1 MASGTT
7 ASISSIRKN
16 QNHHQ
21 HHHPHLI
28 QLNNNNNN
36 NNNRRNESTT
46 THSRQTSF
54 ELNNLIQPKNTTT
67 TTIDNNNNNNNNN
80 NSFAIKSNQHSSD
93 SNHQQQ
99 YNHHRRNSSM
109 TSNGSSIAPR
119 TASSTSLVQ
128 LSNAP
133 TPDGLPS
140 STLKPLPENGDSQDS
155 SLSPLTTIANKL
167 PYLTESQQE
176 PIRRTLELINLSS
189 TKSPEQKE
197 PIQPTPPLLLAHSWT
212 LFFSDT
218 SVSKSSSVRGHHH
231 SHSQRDHTSLLK
243 AAEYQS
249 GMSQVFTGIGDVES
263 LCACL
268 AGFKH
273 TIAEGIRKG
282 NLIGPP
288 PSTPHTAGTSS
299 PGFRRSFASTELP
312 GTPDNTPT
320 GPLEDTLVVP
330 GNGLGLIAMKPG
342 HNLHF
347 FRVGVNPVWEDPW
360 NAKGGRLTIQTPLAA
375 LDPTFESIVLL
386 IAGGV
391 LETDAN
397 RKLSGNSGSAGH
409 DESKPLKQGGRVVG
423 VVGSRRR
430 NGDRIEI
437 WLAGPHIGAP
447 PSEEW
452 IRNIQIVLALEIGS
466 PEIRSTRYKKH
477 LM

>member
-7 ASISSIRKN
+7 ASIRN
-16 QNHHQ
+16 N
-21 HHHPHLI
+21 HLI
-28 QLNNNNNN
+28 QL
-36 NNNRRNESTT
+36 TT
-46 THSRQTSF
+46 NTNTNTNGNTHSRSASF
-54 ELNNLIQPKNTTT
+54 EQRKLP
-67 TTIDNNNNNNNNN
+67 
-80 NSFAIKSNQHSSD
+80 SD
-93 SNHQQQ
+93 SHPLDSKQPINPDNHHTHTH
-99 YNHHRRNSSM
+99 NHHRRNSSI
-109 TSNGSSIAPR
+109 TSAGSSIAPR

-128 LSNAP
+128 LSSAP
-133 TPDGLPS
+133 TPDGL
-140 STLKPLPENGDSQDS
+140 STLKTLAEDGDSQDPS
-155 SLSPLTTIANKL
+155 TLCALTTIANKL
-167 PYLTESQQE
+167 PYLAESQQE
-176 PIRRTLELINLSS
+176 PIRRTLELINLS
-189 TKSPEQKE
+189 TNTPAAAAV
-197 PIQPTPPLLLAHSWT
+197 QPSPLLLAHSWT

-218 SVSKSSSVRGHHH
+218 SGSKSSVRGHHH

-249 GMSQVFTGIGDVES
+249 GMAQVFTGIGDVES

-288 PSTPHTAGTSS
+288 PTPHQAGASS
-299 PGFRRSFASTELP
+299 PSFRRSFAAAELP
-312 GTPDNTPT
+312 GSAEPA
-320 GPLEDTLVVP
+320 GPLEDSVVVP

-360 NAKGGRLTIQTPLAA
+360 NAKGGRLTIQPPLSA

-397 RKLSGNSGSAGH
+397 RKLSGNQGQLDS
-409 DESKPLKQGGRVVG
+409 SKLKQGGRVVG

-437 WLAGPHIGAP
+437 WLAGPSIGSP
-447 PSEEW
+447 PTEEW
-452 IRNIQIVLALEIGS
+452 IRNIQNVLATEIGS
-466 PEIRSTRYKKH
+466 PDIRSARYKKH
-477 LM
+477 L